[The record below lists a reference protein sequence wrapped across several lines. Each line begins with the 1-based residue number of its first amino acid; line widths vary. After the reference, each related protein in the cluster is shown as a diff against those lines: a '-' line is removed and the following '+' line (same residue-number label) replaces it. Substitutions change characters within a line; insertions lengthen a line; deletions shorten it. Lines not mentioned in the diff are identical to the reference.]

1 MREVG
6 FVGGWRGQIKW
17 TFKAE
22 ARCLKGPSSSLSR
35 IAGIKRESFARTKRA
50 RLSGS
55 QNSKMRGP
63 NFRRAFSVSIYRLRG
78 TV

>member
-35 IAGIKRESFARTKRA
+35 IAGIKR
-50 RLSGS
+50 
-55 QNSKMRGP
+55 NSP
-63 NFRRAFSVSIYRLRG
+63 LAPCEYVSPDLKILK
-78 TV
+78 